1 MSSMSFRREENRRL
15 KELAASSFGFMA
27 TAIQY
32 DSLKYD
38 TWIKIKNKAA
48 SKCVKTITTVEAYG
62 SFRHW
67 VQIFSCM
74 AVILSLV
81 GSVFVLGRMI
91 SQSVRRTPR
100 TFHTYLF
107 MVSAAL
113 DVSICT
119 ILYHAVSGY
128 KKDDVTAAYAAS
140 FYRCIFAGVSN
151 VVAAGFAYSES
162 SSPRPTVRSEAQC
175 VTDGRTVTAKQHQSR
190 LMMNPN
196 LRSNRKMTTF
206 STMPCDMEAAVVE
219 LSIAA
224 MQKFETDDD
233 IAEHIKTTCDR
244 KFGSIFHC
252 LVGDRFG
259 SSVTHL
265 CKDYLEITL
274 PRRTILLF
282 RNQRTEYKSVC

>member
-1 MSSMSFRREENRRL
+1 MSSMSFQREGNMRL
-15 KELAASSFGFMA
+15 RELAVSAFGFMA

-38 TWIKIKNKAA
+38 TWIKIKKKAA
-48 SKCVKTITTVEAYG
+48 SKCVKTVTTVEAYG

-81 GSVFVLGRMI
+81 GSVFVLGRLI
-91 SQSVRRTPR
+91 SQNMRRTPR
-100 TFHTYLF
+100 TFHIYLF

-119 ILYHAVSGY
+119 ILYYALSEY
-128 KKDDVTAAYAAS
+128 KKDDVSAACAAS

-151 VVAAGFAYSES
+151 VIAAGFAYSKPS
-162 SSPRPTVRSEAQC
+162 SSRPTARSERPC
-175 VTDGRTVTAKQHQSR
+175 VVDGRMETNKQHQSR

-224 MQKFETDDD
+224 MQKFQTDDD
-233 IAEHIKTTCDR
+233 IAEHIKTTCDA

-259 SSVTHL
+259 SAVTHQ

-282 RNQRTEYKSVC
+282 RNQTTEYKSVC